1 MAILNCTLLNFS
13 GKDLFLLIF
22 EDCPDEFEY
31 TANGVFRRTT
41 PSLCPKC
48 GSQMNYNGYNTYRKA
63 SLGNVKIGQY
73 ICPCCRKSCEE
84 ERSFWEKFFD
94 ALNFIYQ
101 RLRVQHVSYQGIASV
116 MDLIFPR
123 GKDTILN
130 AFNGSVE
137 KTEIPPRKTFIF
149 DEQYYRMGRT
159 HKYCLILP
167 DCVTGRPVLMS
178 FLIKMVLKPSKFSL
192 PGI

>member
-1 MAILNCTLLNFS
+1 M
-13 GKDLFLLIF
+13 FLLIF
-22 EDCPDEFEY
+22 EDYPDEFEY

-48 GSQMNYNGYNTYRKA
+48 GSRMNYNGYNTYRKA
-63 SLGNVKIGQY
+63 SLGNVKIGRY

-94 ALNFIYQ
+94 TLKFIYQ

-116 MDLIFPR
+116 MGLIFPR
-123 GKDTILN
+123 GKDHILN
-130 AFNGSVE
+130 DFNGPVE
-137 KTEIPPRKTFIF
+137 KTDIPPMENVYTVHY
-149 DEQYYRMGRT
+149 DEQYHRMGRA

-167 DCVTGRPVLMS
+167 DSVTGRPVLMS
-178 FLIKMVLKPSKFSL
+178 FLIKRVLKPSKFSL

>member
-1 MAILNCTLLNFS
+1 
-13 GKDLFLLIF
+13 LIF

-48 GSQMNYNGYNTYRKA
+48 EFWMNCNGYNTYRKA
-63 SLGNVKIGQY
+63 SLGNVRIGQY

-94 ALNFIYQ
+94 TLNFIYQ

-130 AFNGSVE
+130 AFNNSVE
-137 KTEIPPRKTFIF
+137 KTDIPTMEDVYI
-149 DEQYYRMGRT
+149 
-159 HKYCLILP
+159 
-167 DCVTGRPVLMS
+167 
-178 FLIKMVLKPSKFSL
+178 
-192 PGI
+192 